1 MQPMTIPEIVSA
13 VGGTWLN
20 PREGTAPVSA
30 VSTDSRRIAPGC
42 LFLPLAGEKFDG
54 HDFLDRALAAGAAG
68 CLCARVPETLRP
80 DKFYI
85 RVEDTRLAL
94 KALAS
99 AYRDRF
105 PIPFIQVT
113 GSVGKTTTKEMLASV
128 LGAKLCV
135 LKTPENFNNDIG
147 TPLTLLGLGPEH
159 QAAVIETG
167 MNHFGEIRYLGEMVR
182 PDIAV
187 ISNIGDAHIEYLG
200 SREGILKAKS
210 EIFENLKPGGLAVL
224 NGDDALLNT
233 LDLPFRTVRC
243 GHSEHCAVRV
253 TEVADHGVAGIT
265 CTIVTQRDTYHL
277 NIPAPGEHMA
287 WSAAIAVAVGPGSF
301 TGIRIGVA
309 AAKGLAWPE
318 DKPCA
323 PCSTLESMAWP
334 LAHLEGRVIVCA
346 MDARRS
352 QVYNALFL
360 AAGEGL
366 QRLTPDRAIGLDQL
380 GEELKKVEKEKIV
393 VGDGARLCY
402 NTLTE
407 QGITL
412 KMAPEHLRMQS
423 AWGVARAALELVRS
437 GGLVSG
443 EELAPVYCR
452 LSQAERE
459 RLEREAKSK

>member
-1 MQPMTIPEIVSA
+1 MKI
-13 VGGTWLN
+13 
-20 PREGTAPVSA
+20 
-30 VSTDSRRIAPGC
+30 
-42 LFLPLAGEKFDG
+42 
-54 HDFLDRALAAGAAG
+54 
-68 CLCARVPETLRP
+68 
-80 DKFYI
+80 
-85 RVEDTRLAL
+85 LAL
-94 KALAS
+94 ESSATACSAALWGEEGLITQS
-99 AYRDRF
+99 FQNSGLTHSR
-105 PIPFIQVT
+105 
-113 GSVGKTTTKEMLASV
+113 
-128 LGAKLCV
+128 
-135 LKTPENFNNDIG
+135 
-147 TPLTLLGLGPEH
+147 TLLP
-159 QAAVIETG
+159 
-167 MNHFGEIRYLGEMVR
+167 MVR
-182 PDIAV
+182 D
-187 ISNIGDAHIEYLG
+187 
-200 SREGILKAKS
+200 
-210 EIFENLKPGGLAVL
+210 
-224 NGDDALLNT
+224 LLNN
-233 LDLPFRTVRC
+233 C
-243 GHSEHCAVRV
+243 GTGLEQVDV
-253 TEVADHGVAGIT
+253 
-265 CTIVTQRDTYHL
+265 
-277 NIPAPGEHMA
+277 
-287 WSAAIAVAVGPGSF
+287 IAVAVGPGSF
-301 TGIRIGVA
+301 TGLRIGVST
-309 AAKGLAWPE
+309 AKGLAWAE
-318 DKPCA
+318 DKDCA